1 MRIVSLCPSNTEILF
16 ALGAGDE
23 VVAVEKWTDFPPEAA
38 ALPKVGT
45 EMDVDMDLVASH
57 KPDLVL
63 ASLSVPGMEKTITA
77 LEERG
82 FPHLVLNPQ
91 SLDGIYEDILT
102 VGQAVDREVQAEDL
116 VRRMKKEIEEL
127 RGINAGRGRRP
138 GVYIEWW
145 PKPAITPGRR
155 CWTRDMVDAAGGRSL
170 FEDREM
176 RSGPV
181 DYDEVLARDPELII
195 LCWCGIDR
203 AKIDAGHAANREGWD
218 RIRAVRSQ
226 ALHIVEEG
234 EYGRPSP
241 RVIHGIRQM
250 ARWISQIPA

>member
-1 MRIVSLCPSNTEILF
+1 LRIVSLCPSNTEILF

-38 ALPKVGT
+38 TLPKVGT

-63 ASLSVPGMEKTITA
+63 ASLSVPGMEKTVNA
-77 LEERG
+77 LKERG
-82 FPHLVLNPQ
+82 FNHLVLNPR
-91 SLDGIYEDILT
+91 SLEGIYEDIGT
-102 VGQAVDREVQAEDL
+102 VGRAVGREKEAEEQ
-116 VRRMKKEIEEL
+116 VRRMKEEIEEL
-127 RGINAGRGRRP
+127 RAINAGRERRP

-145 PKPAITPGRR
+145 PKPAITPGGR
-155 CWTRDMVDAAGGRSL
+155 CWTRDMVEAAGGRSL
-170 FEDREM
+170 FEDRDM

-181 DYDEVLARDPELII
+181 DYNEVLERDPELII

-203 AKIDAGHAANREGWD
+203 AKIDTGHALIRDGWD
-218 RIRAVRSQ
+218 RIRAVRNK
-226 ALHIVEEG
+226 AIHIVEEG

-241 RVIHGIRQM
+241 RVIHGIREM
-250 ARWISQIPA
+250 AHWISEIPA